1 MKKIWKRFKIWL
13 VHKLGGHMAPDKTV
27 TIEHTAAPFVTLVG
41 TVADDLWRA
50 RAAEAQRDS
59 EYLSHIGD
67 ALIGRLA
74 EEIRDYI
81 DITTCDNEWEGK
93 RYYRATIKIVGRRK

>member
-1 MKKIWKRFKIWL
+1 
-13 VHKLGGHMAPDKTV
+13 MAPDKPV
-27 TIEHTAAPFVTLVG
+27 VIEHTNAQLVTLVG
-41 TVADDLWRA
+41 TVVDDLWRA
-50 RAAEAQRDS
+50 RAAEAHHDS

-93 RYYRATIKIVGRRK
+93 RYYRATIKIVERKK